1 MSVVANV
8 AINVDARGAAE
19 QLKRIRDGAL
29 GSSQAF
35 KTLEDRA
42 KAVKAAV
49 EASQGGFAKAST
61 VQGVFS
67 AKVKNTEQAIRAQI
81 QALRNVQS
89 SVQIGG
95 ALYQKAGQQI
105 QQYEQVLKNAKGAA
119 DGLDKSAKG
128 AAVGAKGLGAAIS
141 AALGPLL
148 AFSTAVA
155 TVQKSLTVAFERGAA
170 EQRLKNLTGSTG
182 EYEAALVAAKSAAD
196 KFGMSQ
202 TDATQAFGEAYGRLN
217 SLGFGLK
224 EVNEVYI
231 GFNNAARA
239 AGVSVEDSNGAFV
252 QLAQGMSA
260 GVLNGENLVTILERM
275 PQLGKLLAD
284 SMGVSAGEIKRL
296 GSEGKITTDVIYKA
310 LKQSAD
316 AAGDLNGKLTEQQ
329 KAFNALSQVS
339 DRLLNSI
346 GQVFAPVVIKGAEL
360 FAKLG
365 QQTAEWWDYLGA
377 KVFPKFLAAI
387 KPATDAFQKL
397 WSQIPWDTIVGYIQ
411 GAILVGIDRII
422 TAVKILSPLVGF
434 VVTKFAELAQNP
446 VFQFIAEQVGRVAQ
460 LLGLGNTEVSKFT
473 EEQKKSELAAAGT
486 VNQYSS
492 MPEKIKTAAEANSKL
507 IESTNQVLTN
517 LKDQSS
523 AIDAQIASLDR
534 GASINSARYE
544 AEKSIN
550 DLQGQQLERQYGLAQ
565 TAQQRL
571 NIAIS
576 IFRQQVQAAQI
587 EYKQALENIKLEQRK
602 QELQIQSAQLKYQ
615 EIQAE
620 GQLQILKAGS
630 AEEEAKK
637 RAQLQEAL
645 AAQNQVVQATYDNA
659 SAQQQIAQYQEQTAA
674 AQLESKMLAAQTA
687 LEQKLVSDKIGLSQ
701 TEAVRLSTGLKN
713 SQSSAAQLSGST
725 NQVAQNALGAAG
737 NFIRVANAADAAA
750 ASIGNAANQQARLNA
765 LRGGGGGGGSA
776 PVKQAAEGAYWS
788 GGFKAFAEGG
798 VVTKPT
804 MGIIGEGG
812 EPEYIIPASKMAE
825 AMQRYAQGQRG
836 SSVIPGN
843 VSTNVNV
850 TTGPVMN
857 MNGANYVSQQ
867 DFVNGL
873 KVASQRGAQLALN
886 ALSGS
891 ISTRRVAGIA

>member
-1 MSVVANV
+1 
-8 AINVDARGAAE
+8 
-19 QLKRIRDGAL
+19 
-29 GSSQAF
+29 
-35 KTLEDRA
+35 
-42 KAVKAAV
+42 
-49 EASQGGFAKAST
+49 
-61 VQGVFS
+61 
-67 AKVKNTEQAIRAQI
+67 
-81 QALRNVQS
+81 
-89 SVQIGG
+89 
-95 ALYQKAGQQI
+95 
-105 QQYEQVLKNAKGAA
+105 
-119 DGLDKSAKG
+119 
-128 AAVGAKGLGAAIS
+128 
-141 AALGPLL
+141 
-148 AFSTAVA
+148 
-155 TVQKSLTVAFERGAA
+155 
-170 EQRLKNLTGSTG
+170 
-182 EYEAALVAAKSAAD
+182 
-196 KFGMSQ
+196 
-202 TDATQAFGEAYGRLN
+202 
-217 SLGFGLK
+217 
-224 EVNEVYI
+224 
-231 GFNNAARA
+231 
-239 AGVSVEDSNGAFV
+239 
-252 QLAQGMSA
+252 
-260 GVLNGENLVTILERM
+260 
-275 PQLGKLLAD
+275 
-284 SMGVSAGEIKRL
+284 
-296 GSEGKITTDVIYKA
+296 
-310 LKQSAD
+310 
-316 AAGDLNGKLTEQQ
+316 
-329 KAFNALSQVS
+329 
-339 DRLLNSI
+339 
-346 GQVFAPVVIKGAEL
+346 
-360 FAKLG
+360 
-365 QQTAEWWDYLGA
+365 
-377 KVFPKFLAAI
+377 
-387 KPATDAFQKL
+387 
-397 WSQIPWDTIVGYIQ
+397 
-411 GAILVGIDRII
+411 
-422 TAVKILSPLVGF
+422 
-434 VVTKFAELAQNP
+434 
-446 VFQFIAEQVGRVAQ
+446 
-460 LLGLGNTEVSKFT
+460 
-473 EEQKKSELAAAGT
+473 
-486 VNQYSS
+486 
-492 MPEKIKTAAEANSKL
+492 
-507 IESTNQVLTN
+507 
-517 LKDQSS
+517 
-523 AIDAQIASLDR
+523 
-534 GASINSARYE
+534 
-544 AEKSIN
+544 
-550 DLQGQQLERQYGLAQ
+550 
-565 TAQQRL
+565 L

-576 IFRQQVQAAQI
+576 IFRQQAQAAQI